1 MIVSS
6 IAARSI
12 ALWSSASEIGAGA
25 RAPTPDSLGSLLLVV
40 FEFEV

>member
-6 IAARSI
+6 IAACSTV
-12 ALWSSASEIGAGA
+12 LWTSVREIGAEA
-25 RAPTPDSLGSLLLVV
+25 CAPTPDSLGSLLLVV